1 MKNIDTLK
9 ALLLAVAIASISAC
23 ATQQKE
29 PEQEAPKVE
38 APAPEPTAAPEPAP
52 APVAA
57 EPAKGGY
64 EVTRGDNLWNIA
76 GQSGIYGNPYQ
87 WPLIYK
93 ANSGKIKD
101 ADLIYPGQNFDIN
114 RAATATEIDAAVN
127 HAKTRGAWSLGEVEA
142 TDKAYLAR

>member
-1 MKNIDTLK
+1 MKHIDTLK
-9 ALLLAVAIASISAC
+9 ALLLAVAVAGLSAC

-29 PEQEAPKVE
+29 PEKEAPQVE
-38 APAPEPTAAPEPAP
+38 APAPEPAAAPEPAP

-57 EPAKGGY
+57 EPAKSGY
-64 EVTRGDNLWNIA
+64 EVMRGDNLWNIA
-76 GQSGIYGNPYQ
+76 GQSRIYGNPYQ

-114 RAATATEIDAAVN
+114 RAATAAEIDAALK
-127 HAKTRGAWSLGEVEA
+127 HAQTRGAWSLGEMEA
-142 TDKAYLAR
+142 TDQSYMAS